1 MFDSSHKM
9 AVIGLGNTLRRD
21 DGVGIHVLAGLQDE
35 LKDYKVSF
43 LNFGIASFGLVNFL
57 SGFKKVLLID
67 AMDAG
72 LAPATMKIFRL
83 KDATVYVKDNK
94 LSSHEIS
101 LADLLEVSRTLGLE
115 TDIQVA
121 GVQVKDASYGLE
133 MSPELEAAKDHIVED
148 IKHFVLSW
156 LEERQADNG

>member
-1 MFDSSHKM
+1 M